1 MAATAPADAAGD
13 KILLKGLIFNG
24 YHGVLEEV
32 SNLALILSVSIS
44 CIGNKNVF
52 FFPLP
57 SNFAF
62 LFLQERS
69 LGQKF
74 IVNATLTANLQKA
87 GKSDALE
94 DTVSYAA
101 VYTDI
106 KTIVEG
112 KPHLLI
118 ESVAE
123 TIATKI
129 LDSHTFIKDVRIRV
143 EKPHVAVEGVVE
155 SLGIEIFR
163 TQKRT

>member
-1 MAATAPADAAGD
+1 MFRTSAKRLAQVARPGQFFHTTYYPMAATAPSDAAGD
-13 KILLKGLIFNG
+13 KILLKGLVFHG
-24 YHGVLEEV
+24 YHGVLEE
-32 SNLALILSVSIS
+32 
-44 CIGNKNVF
+44 
-52 FFPLP
+52 
-57 SNFAF
+57 
-62 LFLQERS
+62 ERS

-74 IVNATLTANLQKA
+74 VINATLTANLQKA
-87 GKSDALE
+87 GKTDDLQ
-94 DTVSYAA
+94 DTINYAA

-123 TIATKI
+123 MIATRI
-129 LDSHTFIKDVRIRV
+129 LNSHKVVEDVRIRV

-163 TQKRT
+163 TQKRL

>member
-1 MAATAPADAAGD
+1 M
-13 KILLKGLIFNG
+13 F
-24 YHGVLEEV
+24 
-32 SNLALILSVSIS
+32 
-44 CIGNKNVF
+44 F
-52 FFPLP
+52 FFP
-57 SNFAF
+57 
-62 LFLQERS
+62 QERS

-74 IVNATLTANLQKA
+74 VINATLTANLQKA
-87 GKSDALE
+87 GKTDDLQ
-94 DTVSYAA
+94 DTINYAA

-123 TIATKI
+123 MIATRI
-129 LDSHTFIKDVRIRV
+129 LNSHKVVEDVRIRV

-163 TQKRT
+163 TQKRL